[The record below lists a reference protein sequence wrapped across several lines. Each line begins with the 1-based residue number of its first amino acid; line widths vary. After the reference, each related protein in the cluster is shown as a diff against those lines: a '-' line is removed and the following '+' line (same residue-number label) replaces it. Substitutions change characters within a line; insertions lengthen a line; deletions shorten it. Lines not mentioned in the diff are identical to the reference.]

1 MMRCAQ
7 ETRHRKR
14 QEERKK
20 ERKRESAQKRGNEK
34 EATPPLKKHT
44 HTFSLCL
51 CLSHTLS
58 LTQKRLSVLPEG
70 SERGSEEGVDTN
82 RKYPQSEGETPAPPE
97 AGAEGNHG
105 DQLCAHR
112 AHVETNQSSLR
123 ARSQRPPTL
132 DADYTPPVSGSV
144 PWVVDADDLS
154 GGNGGVAGRGGGGDP
169 PPHQD
174 EIEKLADE
182 SIKRQWVGKSCC
194 MLLCGTCIV
203 ANVCARIPTRTTPYR
218 SAPRP
223 FRLWLIGGFKRPLA
237 LSPVACAR
245 HLCTCIP
252 PQITSR

>member
-1 MMRCAQ
+1 MDA
-7 ETRHRKR
+7 
-14 QEERKK
+14 
-20 ERKRESAQKRGNEK
+20 
-34 EATPPLKKHT
+34 
-44 HTFSLCL
+44 
-51 CLSHTLS
+51 
-58 LTQKRLSVLPEG
+58 
-70 SERGSEEGVDTN
+70 N
-82 RKYPQSEGETPAPPE
+82 RKYAQSEGETPAPPE
-97 AGAEGNHG
+97 AGAERKHG
-105 DQLCAHR
+105 DQLGADR

-144 PWVVDADDLS
+144 PWVVDADDLI
-154 GGNGGVAGRGGGGDP
+154 GDNGGVAGRGGGGDP
-169 PPHQD
+169 TPHQD

-182 SIKRQWVGKSCC
+182 SITRQWVGKSCC

-203 ANVCARIPTRTTPYR
+203 AYVCARIPTRTTPYR